1 MYCAYK
7 NFLLFNENDISSLY
21 ISLSAV
27 QFAITEGSCFAL
39 EFTGI
44 SSGNVKCS
52 VKSDT
57 LFICNNLKLPG
68 LSYFDH
74 TRNTSLIPRILLTV
88 PCGKVFDF
96 VHIDSFASS
105 LRACTSYIKCTDAK
119 IECRCGST
127 ELNLCVFRRAELN
140 CFAGSMKIHLIAET
154 ESLLPASVD
163 SKAFAGVVTENGKD
177 KNCFGSDF
185 AAQKGNTHVSALCA
199 VGRIDIDTDESNTGA
214 NAKPA
219 VR

>member
-1 MYCAYK
+1 MNYK

-44 SSGNVKCS
+44 SSDSVKCS

-68 LSYFDH
+68 TSYFDH

-105 LRACTSYIKCTDAK
+105 LRTCTSSIKCTDAK

-127 ELNLCVFRRAELN
+127 ELNLCVSRRAELD
-140 CFAGSMKIHLIAET
+140 CIAGRMKIRLNAGG
-154 ESLLPASVD
+154 ESFLPVSVD
-163 SKAFAGVVTENGKD
+163 SKTFAGIITENGKD
-177 KNCFGSDF
+177 KNFFGSDF
-185 AAQKGNTHVSALCA
+185 AGQKRDIHVSALCIA
-199 VGRIDIDTDESNTGA
+199 GRIDIDTNTKA
-214 NAKPA
+214 ETII
-219 VR
+219 

>member
-1 MYCAYK
+1 MNCAYK

-27 QFAITEGSCFAL
+27 QFAITEGTCFAL

-44 SSGNVKCS
+44 FSDSVKCS

-88 PCGKVFDF
+88 PSKKILDAIY
-96 VHIDSFASS
+96 IDSFASS
-105 LRACTSYIKCTDAK
+105 VHTCGDFVKCNEAK
-119 IECRCGST
+119 IECRCGITDFAISSACRT
-127 ELNLCVFRRAELN
+127 ELDCI
-140 CFAGSMKIHLIAET
+140 AGRMKIRLNAGG
-154 ESLLPASVD
+154 ESFLPVSVD
-163 SKAFAGVVTENGKD
+163 SKTFAGIITENGKD
-177 KNCFGSDF
+177 KNFFGSDF
-185 AAQKGNTHVSALCA
+185 AGQKRDIHVSALCIA
-199 VGRIDIDTDESNTGA
+199 GRIDIDTDESNTGA

>member
-1 MYCAYK
+1 MNCAYK

-44 SSGNVKCS
+44 SSDSVKCS

-68 LSYFDH
+68 TSYFDH

-105 LRACTSYIKCTDAK
+105 LRTCTSSIKCTDAK

-127 ELNLCVFRRAELN
+127 ELNLCVSRRAELD
-140 CFAGSMKIHLIAET
+140 CIAGRMKIRLNAGG
-154 ESLLPASVD
+154 ESFLPVSVD
-163 SKAFAGVVTENGKD
+163 SKTFAGIITENGKD
-177 KNCFGSDF
+177 KNFFGSDF
-185 AAQKGNTHVSALCA
+185 AGQKRDIHVSALCIA
-199 VGRIDIDTDESNTGA
+199 GRIDIDTNTKA
-214 NAKPA
+214 ETII
-219 VR
+219 